1 MLFVVK
7 ASFLLDQFVVMK
19 HLVCRMELVD
29 VQVVRKVVPL
39 VVMMVESLVVL
50 SAPLSKVINLLVQ
63 DVATLI
69 NLSWCTLIMKEVV
82 SYVMMLLK
90 DVLPVV

>member
-1 MLFVVK
+1 MDAIPATTTNKIRWLNVFFVLEG
-7 ASFLLDQFVVMK
+7 SFLLDQFVVMK

-29 VQVVRKVVPL
+29 VQVVRKVAPL

-50 SAPLSKVINLLVQ
+50 SAPLSKVISLLVQ

-69 NLSWCTLIMKEVV
+69 YLS
-82 SYVMMLLK
+82 
-90 DVLPVV
+90 